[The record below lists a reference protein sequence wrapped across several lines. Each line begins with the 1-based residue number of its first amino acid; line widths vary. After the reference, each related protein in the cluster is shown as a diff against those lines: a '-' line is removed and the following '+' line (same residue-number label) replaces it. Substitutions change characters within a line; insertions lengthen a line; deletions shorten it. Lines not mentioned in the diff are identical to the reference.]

1 MMLRLSIGALLA
13 ASAWAQQD
21 PAVERPRLVVLCA
34 VDQLASW
41 VFEEGRPFFAA
52 DGGFQRLMKQGTE
65 FGKCAYQHAC
75 TETGPGHATIGTGVP
90 ASVHGIVRNAWWSA
104 QQGKPD
110 GKLVYC
116 VNEPMPALPDL
127 PEGKD
132 RGPGLLRAPTFASS
146 LKKGVKGSKVASVS
160 WKDRSAILM
169 AGPDA
174 DAVVWIEATTGNL
187 VTNTAWA
194 KTTPAW
200 VTRFNEERAID
211 GFFGSVWDRSGPE
224 AAYAGLVDDRRYEVA
239 HQNGT
244 NQHTLPQPITGGKLE
259 PAPAYY
265 LQLFASPQGNTVV
278 RLAAEAAVG
287 GMELGADAT
296 TDLLCVSFSS
306 TDVVGHVFGPDSV
319 EARDALL
326 KLDRELALF
335 FGFLDGAVGAG
346 RWALFLTADHGV
358 GPTPEAAKAAG
369 RDAGRGLLQT
379 GARNAA
385 EQELTKRFGKPPE
398 GKHFFT
404 HVGEFSFYFDQDVL
418 AALRGERDAAAMLLE
433 ASHVAAEAA
442 ASARGISA
450 AFATQDLLAPG
461 KEHDAL
467 RASLVLA
474 LYPGR
479 AGDVQLVVKPYWL
492 DGASPASHGTPHAY
506 DKEVVAFAI
515 GPGVRAG
522 ARIGDAITP
531 GFGAVWF
538 AQMLGLPRAAAVVDT
553 VPQSLLGGK

>member
-1 MMLRLSIGALLA
+1 MMLRVSFVALLA
-13 ASAWAQQD
+13 ASAWAQQEH
-21 PAVERPRLVVLCA
+21 ARERPRLVVLCV

-41 VFEEGRPFFAA
+41 VFEQGRPFLAA
-52 DGGFQRLMKQGTE
+52 DGGFQRLMQQGAW
-65 FGKCAYQHAC
+65 FSKCAYQHAC

-90 ASVHGIVRNAWWSA
+90 ASVHGIVRNSWWSVE
-104 QQGKPD
+104 D

-116 VNEPMPALPDL
+116 VQEAMPALPDL

-132 RGPGLLRAPTFASS
+132 RGPGRLQAPAFASS
-146 LKKGVKGSKVASVS
+146 FRKGVPGSKVASVS

-174 DAVVWIEATTGNL
+174 DAVVWIETATGNL

-194 KTTPAW
+194 KATPAW

-224 AAYAGLVDDRRYEVA
+224 AAYEGLVDDRRHEVA

-259 PAPAYY
+259 PGPAYY
-265 LQLFASPQGNTVV
+265 LQLFAAPAGNTVV
-278 RLAAEAAVG
+278 RLAAEAAAR
-287 GMELGADAT
+287 GMELGADAA

-326 KLDRELALF
+326 RLDRDLALF
-335 FGFLDGAVGAG
+335 FQFLDSAVGEG

-379 GARNAA
+379 GARTAA
-385 EQELTKRFGKPPE
+385 EQALTKRFGKPPD
-398 GKHFFT
+398 GKRFFT
-404 HVGEFSFYFDQDVL
+404 HVGEFSFYFDHDVL
-418 AALRGERDAAAMLLE
+418 AALRGERDAAEMLRE
-433 ASHVAAEAA
+433 ASRVAAEAA

-450 AFATQDLLAPG
+450 AFATADLQAPVQ
-461 KEHDAL
+461 EHDAL
-467 RASLVLA
+467 RASLVLG

-506 DKEVVAFAI
+506 DLEVAAFAI
-515 GPGVRAG
+515 GPDVRAG
-522 ARIGDAITP
+522 ARIDAAITP
-531 GFGAVWF
+531 GFGVVWF

-553 VPQSLLGGK
+553 VPPQLLGGN